1 MTFTKHRLFWPAM
14 ILVILLVGPGRISLD
29 YLLERHFGLQAR

>member
-1 MTFTKHRLFWPAM
+1 M
-14 ILVILLVGPGRISLD
+14 ILVILLVGPGRISVD